1 MIIVIK
7 LFLVIIFLL
16 VFKQDYKSRLVSWI
30 LYLLIGITS
39 FTLYL
44 SFVPWQLV
52 LANSVFNLC
61 FISVLITILYLYSK
75 LIKRQSL
82 INNSIGIGDVFL
94 FYSLCFLFPIM
105 TFTLLFVFSLLFSLL
120 LHSLLKEKYS
130 QHNSVPLAGYIAL
143 FYSIVILFSFF
154 VNSTFLY
161 QY

>member
-94 FYSLCFLFPIM
+94 FYALCFIFPII
-105 TFTLLFVFSLLFSLL
+105 TFILLFVFSLLFSLL

-143 FYSIVILFSFF
+143 FYSVIILFSFF
-154 VNSTFLY
+154 VNNTFLY

>member
-7 LFLVIIFLL
+7 LFLVILFLF
-16 VFKQDYKSRLVSWI
+16 VFKQDYKDRLVNWI
-30 LYLLIGITS
+30 LYLLVGITS
-39 FTLYL
+39 FILHSSFL
-44 SFVPWQLV
+44 SWE
-52 LANSVFNLC
+52 LALINSIFNFG
-61 FISVLITILYLYSK
+61 FISILITILYLYSK

-94 FYSLCFLFPIM
+94 FYALCFLFPIM

-120 LHSLLKEKYS
+120 LHFLIKGKYKL
-130 QHNSVPLAGYIAL
+130 HNSVPLAGYIAL
-143 FYSIVILFSFF
+143 FYSVVILFSFF